1 MGDYIYPASGSN
13 SVRPHAVKQI
23 PWVGTHEYDDN
34 GNLLSTTRS
43 SRSVNIDWTS
53 FDMPKRISK
62 GEADSS
68 QFTYGPEHQRSKQIK
83 TSQPNGN
90 PAVTTTYYAGAQE
103 TDINNGQATVKT
115 YWPYG
120 LGVEIDQPGSST
132 SELNWSHHDRLG
144 SIISIS
150 DSSGNLKE
158 KLAYDSWGKRRT
170 NDGSATPDNLDGQ
183 VDNKGYTGHEMLDQL
198 DLVHMNGRIY
208 DPLMA
213 RFLSAD
219 PMIQDPAHSQSYNR
233 YTYVWNNPTNLT
245 DPTGFVAADE
255 RDLLSDTLTFLK
267 SGLGFTESKSESA
280 DEKPKT
286 GGADNSGGQGKS
298 SQTATV
304 TVTGSLAQARAEQWL
319 FAKKIEAAFSKDFRA
334 IKEPI
339 IKLGTRVVVRT
350 GWQMT
355 AGAFSGPAAPL
366 IEGALI
372 IGGVYELG
380 KGIYDIVKKNE
391 GGDTSAEA
399 ALSGASSGEATKT
412 GNNVNTPD
420 QQALGDLV
428 KGESDNGRKPI
439 SNQDA
444 ETLLDWGRELGKD
457 VRDDRKKDH
466 WIGGPHIHIPGTGVK
481 HIPVEKK

>member
-1 MGDYIYPASGSN
+1 MTDIFRVAVPHTVSPA
-13 SVRPHAVKQI
+13 V
-23 PWVGTHEYDDN
+23 
-34 GNLLSTTRS
+34 NLT
-43 SRSVNIDWTS
+43 V
-53 FDMPKRISK
+53 
-62 GEADSS
+62 
-68 QFTYGPEHQRSKQIK
+68 RSKHTK

-103 TDINNGQATVKT
+103 AELNNGQATVKT

-120 LGVEIDQPGSST
+120 LGVEIDQPGSNT

-170 NDGSATPDNLDGQ
+170 TDGSATPDNLDGQ

-219 PMIQDPAHSQSYNR
+219 PLIQDPAHSQSYNR

-245 DPTGFVAADE
+245 DPTGFRAADTG
-255 RDLLSDTLTFLK
+255 DLLSDTLTFLK
-267 SGLGFTESKSESA
+267 SGLGFTESKSEPA
-280 DEKPKT
+280 NEKPTT

-298 SQTATV
+298 SQTV

-319 FAKKIEAAFSKDFRA
+319 LAKTIEAAYGKDFRV

-339 IKLGTRVVVRT
+339 IKLGARVAVRT
-350 GWQMT
+350 GWRMT
-355 AGAFSGPAAPL
+355 AGAFSGPAAPFV
-366 IEGALI
+366 EGALI

-399 ALSGASSGEATKT
+399 ALSGTNSGEGGKSTNPADIL
-412 GNNVNTPD
+412 TPD
-420 QQALGDLV
+420 GKPVGENVRGAKPGVQTVPPEQLTDIIDQLKGGGAKLDPNSRYPGDWYNLPNGQGGFGIRDS
-428 KGESDNGRKPI
+428 KDNGR
-439 SNQDA
+439 S
-444 ETLLDWGRELGKD
+444 LDLN
-457 VRDDRKKDH
+457 
-466 WIGGPHIHIPGTGVK
+466 IPGVPDVTK
-481 HIPVEKK
+481 IHQR